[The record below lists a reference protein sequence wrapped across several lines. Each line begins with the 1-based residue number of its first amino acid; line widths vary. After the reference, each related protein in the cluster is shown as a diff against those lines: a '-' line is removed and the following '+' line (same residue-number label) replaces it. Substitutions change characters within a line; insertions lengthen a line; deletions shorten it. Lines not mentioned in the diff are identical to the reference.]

1 MADPEPAV
9 LVERR
14 DAVLLVTLNRP
25 EHRNAIDLAL
35 SEGLG
40 AAMDELDADPDLAV
54 AVLAG
59 AGRGF
64 CSGMDLGA
72 FASGEYTLDPSGGFA
87 RICRSRPRKPVVA
100 AVEGFAVAG
109 GLELALV
116 ADLLVAASDAKL
128 GLPEVKLALVAGS
141 GGLRRLPERIPV
153 GLAMEMALTGD
164 PVTGR
169 RGHETGLVNV
179 VTEPGG
185 ALEAALELAS
195 RIARN
200 GPLGVA
206 ATKAILRDQ
215 ATWDEAEFWVR
226 QDELSAPVLESDDAR
241 EAATAFKERRAPV
254 WTGR

>member
-1 MADPEPAV
+1 MADAEPAV
-9 LVERR
+9 LTERR
-14 DAVLLVTLNRP
+14 GRILVITLNRP
-25 EHRNAIDLAL
+25 EQRNAIDLAL

-40 AAMDELDADPDLAV
+40 AAVDELDADPDLAV
-54 AVLAG
+54 AVLTG

-87 RICRSRPRKPVVA
+87 RICRRRPRKPVVA

-116 ADLLVAASDAKL
+116 ADLLVVAEDAKL
-128 GLPEVKLALVAGS
+128 GIPEVKLALVAAS
-141 GGLRRLPERIPV
+141 GALRRLPERVPV

-164 PVTGR
+164 PVSGR
-169 RGHETGLVNV
+169 RAHETGLANV

-185 ALEAALELAS
+185 ALDAAIELAG
-195 RIARN
+195 RIADN

-206 ATKAILRDQ
+206 ASKAILRDQ

-226 QDELSAPVLESDDAR
+226 QDAISGPVLESEDAK
-241 EAATAFKERRAPV
+241 EGATAFKERRPPV
-254 WTGR
+254 WSGS